1 MRLMIIV
8 RNPLPVLSKR
18 MPVHL
23 GFPRI
28 AFEDRFTKIQY
39 LVMETEDVFCR

>member
-1 MRLMIIV
+1 MIIV
-8 RNPLPVLSKR
+8 GNPLPVLSKR

-28 AFEDRFTKIQY
+28 ALEDKIHQIQY
-39 LVMETEDVFCR
+39 LVKETEDVFCR